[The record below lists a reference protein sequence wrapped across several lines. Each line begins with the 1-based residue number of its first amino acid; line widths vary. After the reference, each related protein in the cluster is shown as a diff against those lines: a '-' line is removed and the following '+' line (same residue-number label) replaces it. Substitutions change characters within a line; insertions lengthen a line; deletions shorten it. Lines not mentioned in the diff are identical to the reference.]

1 MTQIMECNDLVCC
14 VNDAWAVFMDGLEKS
29 IKMLDEKL
37 TEAEQMSSQVTGE
50 WAAAIEHVMDD
61 LANYVFS
68 ISEPRGTSAAYSQRL
83 KSLRHRIH
91 EHYIRF
97 KSIKEAK
104 GLQVYSP
111 AAPH

>member
-1 MTQIMECNDLVCC
+1 MTQLMECNDLVCC

-29 IKMLDEKL
+29 IRMLDEKL

-50 WAAAIEHVMDD
+50 WATAIEQVMDD
-61 LANYVFS
+61 LANFVFS
-68 ISEPRGTSAAYSQRL
+68 ISEPRGSSEAYSRRV
-83 KSLRHRIH
+83 KDLRHRLH
-91 EHYIRF
+91 EHYVRF

-111 AAPH
+111 AA

>member
-14 VNDAWAVFMDGLEKS
+14 VNDAWGIFMDGPEKS
-29 IKMLDEKL
+29 IGMLDEKL

-61 LANYVFS
+61 LSNFAFS
-68 ISEPRGTSAAYSQRL
+68 ISEPRGSSEAYSKRL

-91 EHYIRF
+91 EHYVRF
-97 KSIKEAK
+97 KSIKGAE
-104 GLQVYSP
+104 GLPAGSP
-111 AAPH
+111 AT